1 MKKTLSAA
9 FVVAALTLT
18 SACGGGGGGDRPS
31 ADDVAAQLKKSAN
44 GQITDKQADCAA
56 KAIVDS
62 DLSDEAVKAVAEN
75 DTDYKPSKADTEAQ
89 GDAATAI
96 GKCITPRSRA
106 TPAPT
111 ASTLTT
117 P

>member
-18 SACGGGGGGDRPS
+18 SACGGGGDRPS
-31 ADDVAAQLKKSAN
+31 QDKIAAQLKKSTN
-44 GQITDKQADCAA
+44 GALTGKQADCAA

-75 DTDYKPSKADTEAQ
+75 DTKYKPNDQDKKAQ
-89 GDAATAI
+89 GDISKEI
-96 GKCITPRSRA
+96 GKCITPQSPS
-106 TPAPT
+106 PAPT
-111 ASTLTT
+111 A

>member
-18 SACGGGGGGDRPS
+18 SACGGGGGDRPS
-31 ADDVAAQLKKSAN
+31 QDKVAAQLKKSTN
-44 GQITDKQADCAA
+44 GAITGKQADCAA

-62 DLSDEAVKAVAEN
+62 DLSDDAVKAVAEN
-75 DTDYKPSKADTEAQ
+75 DTKYKPNEQDKKAQ
-89 GDAATAI
+89 GDISKEI
-96 GKCITPRSRA
+96 GKCIASSVPNAPAPSASDA
-106 TPAPT
+106 TP
-111 ASTLTT
+111 T

>member
-18 SACGGGGGGDRPS
+18 SACGGGGDRPS
-31 ADDVAAQLKKSAN
+31 QEDVASQLEKASN
-44 GQITDKQADCAA
+44 GSIKGKQADCAA

-75 DTDYKPSKADTEAQ
+75 DTSYKPSDKDTKAQ
-89 GDAATAI
+89 GAI
-96 GKCITPRSRA
+96 GKEIAKCITSGIP
-106 TPAPT
+106 TPAAPT
-111 ASTLTT
+111 AT

>member
-18 SACGGGGGGDRPS
+18 SACGGGGDRPS
-31 ADDVAAQLKKSAN
+31 QEDVASQLEKASN
-44 GQITDKQADCAA
+44 GSIKGKQADCAA

-62 DLSDEAVKAVAEN
+62 DLSDDAVKAVAEN
-75 DTDYKPSKADTEAQ
+75 DTKYKPNDQDKKAQ
-89 GDAATAI
+89 GDVSKEI
-96 GKCITPRSRA
+96 GKCITPQS
-106 TPAPT
+106 PT
-111 ASTLTT
+111 APVPS

>member
-18 SACGGGGGGDRPS
+18 SACGGGGGDRPS
-31 ADDVAAQLKKSAN
+31 QDKVAAQLKKSTN
-44 GQITDKQADCAA
+44 GAITGKQADCAA

-62 DLSDEAVKAVAEN
+62 DLSDAAVKAVAEN
-75 DTDYKPSKADTEAQ
+75 DTKYKPNDQDTKAQ
-89 GDAATAI
+89 GDI
-96 GKCITPRSRA
+96 SKEISKCITPSTPSSA
-106 TPAPT
+106 TP
-111 ASTLTT
+111 T

>member
-31 ADDVAAQLKKSAN
+31 QDKLAAQLKKSTN
-44 GQITDKQADCAA
+44 GAITGKQADCAA
-56 KAIVDS
+56 KAIIDS

-75 DTDYKPSKADTEAQ
+75 DTKYKPTDQDTKAQ
-89 GDAATAI
+89 GEVSKEI
-96 GKCITPRSRA
+96 GKCITPQSPTA
-106 TPAPT
+106 TVPAP
-111 ASTLTT
+111 
-117 P
+117 

>member
-18 SACGGGGGGDRPS
+18 SACGGGGGDRPS
-31 ADDVAAQLKKSAN
+31 ADDVAAQLKKSA
-44 GQITDKQADCAA
+44 GSAITDKQADCAA

-75 DTDYKPSKADTEAQ
+75 DTDFKPSDEDTAAQ

-96 GKCITPRSRA
+96 GKCITPITPG
-106 TPAPT
+106 TPAPS
-111 ASTLTT
+111 ATT
-117 P
+117 PAP

>member
-18 SACGGGGGGDRPS
+18 SACGGGGDRPS
-31 ADDVAAQLKKSAN
+31 ADDVAAQLKKSA
-44 GQITDKQADCAA
+44 GSAITDKQADCAA

-75 DTDYKPSKADTEAQ
+75 DTDYKPSDEDTKAQ
-89 GDAATAI
+89 GDAATEI
-96 GKCITPRSRA
+96 GKCITAS
-106 TPAPT
+106 TPAPS
-111 ASTLTT
+111 ATT
-117 P
+117 PAP